1 MFNAGKIKDLYKL
14 KKQADEMKREMENI
28 VVEVEEKGVKIVMQ
42 GDQKVVSI
50 SVNGEEDPRLKDMFN
65 KAVKESQ
72 KKVSKKMQGRLS
84 DLGLG
89 F

>member
-1 MFNAGKIKDLYKL
+1 MLDKARLAYKF
-14 KKQADEMKREMENI
+14 KKQQDELKRRMAAI

-42 GDQKVVSI
+42 GDQEVQEVL
-50 SVNGEEDPRLKDMFN
+50 VDGERDERLEKAFN

-72 KKVSKKMQGRLS
+72 KKVAKKMRDQLQ
-84 DLGLG
+84 DLGLP